1 MRLFS
6 NRRLI
11 LVLLALIWSELSL
24 LPFFSIGS
32 IKPDFFLVFL
42 AFYAFRINW
51 KRIIALS
58 FFVGL
63 AQDLVTNSFFGL
75 ETASCVG
82 GAILLRFLALEFDR
96 EKRSIQ
102 LVGLFV
108 FSWLTLLLFMLLSFL
123 VGEHYPFGEEA
134 FVRALFIAVYTTAFG
149 WLVFP
154 VFEKWLKPALAVKQY
169 ELF

>member
-1 MRLFS
+1 MS
-6 NRRLI
+6 WNRI
-11 LVLLALIWSELSL
+11 VT
-24 LPFFSIGS
+24 
-32 IKPDFFLVFL
+32 
-42 AFYAFRINW
+42 
-51 KRIIALS
+51 LS

-63 AQDLVTNSFFGL
+63 LRDLVTNSFFGL

-82 GAILLRFLALEFDR
+82 GAVLLRFLAFEFDR

-102 LVGLFV
+102 LVSLFA

-123 VGEHYPFGEEA
+123 VGEPYPFDEGI
-134 FVRALFIAVYTTAFG
+134 FVNTLFTAVYTTGFG

-154 VFEKWLKPALAVKQY
+154 LFEKWLTPALEMKQY